1 MITQGLLLWP
11 YFTFARLIAPYVV
24 AGKGQ
29 EYKPDA
35 AVAILVLLIVSTFVS
50 ARHIRGRSSRNRRAW
65 VEVAVIIGAIGLVER
80 LMTPMVGV
88 VR

>member
-1 MITQGLLLWP
+1 MLWP

-24 AGKGQ
+24 DGKAQ

-35 AVAILVLLIVSTFVS
+35 AVVILVLLVGSTFVS
-50 ARHIRGRSSRNRRAW
+50 ALHVRGRSTWNRRAW
-65 VEVAVIIGAIGLVER
+65 VEIAVVIGAIGVAER
-80 LMTPMVGV
+80 LYSGALIGV

>member
-1 MITQGLLLWP
+1 VAVITQGLLLWP
-11 YFTFARLIAPYVV
+11 YFTLARLIAPYVV

-35 AVAILVLLIVSTFVS
+35 AVAILVLLVVSTFVS
-50 ARHIRGRSSRNRRAW
+50 ALHVSDRSSRNRRAW
-65 VEVAVIIGAIGLVER
+65 GVVAVIVGAIGLVER
-80 LMTPMVGV
+80 LMMSGE

>member
-11 YFTFARLIAPYVV
+11 YLTFARLIAPYVV

-29 EYKPDA
+29 EYKPEWQG
-35 AVAILVLLIVSTFVS
+35 AILTLVLVSTLVS
-50 ARHIRGRSSRNRRAW
+50 AIHVRGRSSRRRRMW
-65 VEVAVIIGAIGLVER
+65 VEAAVIIGAIGVVER
-80 LMTPMVGV
+80 FTIPVIGV

>member
-35 AVAILVLLIVSTFVS
+35 AGVILMVILVSTLLS
-50 ARHIRGRSSRNRRAW
+50 AFHLRGRSTPGRRTW
-65 VEVAVIIGAIGLVER
+65 VELAILIGAIGVVER
-80 LMTPMVGV
+80 LMFPAYGV